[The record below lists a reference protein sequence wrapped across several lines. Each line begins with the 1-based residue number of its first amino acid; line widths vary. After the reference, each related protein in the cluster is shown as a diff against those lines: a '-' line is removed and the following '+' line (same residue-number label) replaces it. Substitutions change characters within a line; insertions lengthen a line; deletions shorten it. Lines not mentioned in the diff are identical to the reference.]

1 MKPFTSS
8 KLRSKLLSY
17 FFTNP
22 EKSLYVRELG
32 IVLDLDP
39 GNLSREL
46 RKLEQ
51 EGIFTS
57 YTKGQIRFYSVDK
70 KYPLFSDMKNIIF
83 KTEGVEGSLRQ
94 LVSEY
99 AGITLAFI
107 YGSYA
112 KGKERGS
119 SDIDIVVVGSF
130 PRDEFTR
137 KLRVLEAKLNR
148 EANFNSYTKA
158 EFAKE
163 RKKDGGFLNVVLK
176 DKVILLKGDLDDR
189 SSNKQTD

>member
-1 MKPFTSS
+1 MTPFTGS

-32 IVLDLDP
+32 IILDEDP

-46 RKLEQ
+46 RKLER
-51 EGIFTS
+51 EGIFIS
-57 YTKGQIRFYSVDK
+57 STKGLVKFYSLDK
-70 KYPLFSDMKNIIF
+70 KYSLFNDLKNIIF

-99 AGITLAFI
+99 TGIKLAFI

-112 KGKERGS
+112 KGKEKGN

-130 PRDEFTR
+130 PRDEFTQ
-137 KLRVLEAKLNR
+137 KLRILESRLNR
-148 EANFNSYTKA
+148 EANFSSYTKA
-158 EFAKE
+158 EFDKE
-163 RKKDGGFLNVVLK
+163 SKKKGGFLNIVIK
-176 DKVILLKGDLDDR
+176 DKVILLKGNLGD
-189 SSNKQTD
+189 

>member
-1 MKPFTSS
+1 MTPFTNS

-22 EKSLYVRELG
+22 EQSLYVRELG
-32 IVLDLDP
+32 VILDLDP
-39 GNLSREL
+39 GNLSRDL

-57 YTKGQIRFYSVDK
+57 YTKGQIKFYSLDK
-70 KYPLFSDMKNIIF
+70 KYPLFSDLKNIIF

-99 AGITLAFI
+99 VGIVLAFI

-112 KGKERGS
+112 KGKERGP
-119 SDIDIVVVGSF
+119 SDIDVVVVGSF

-137 KLRVLEAKLNR
+137 KLRVLEAKLNK
-148 EANFNSYTKA
+148 EVNFNSYTKA
-158 EFAKE
+158 EFGKE
-163 RKKDGGFLNVVLK
+163 SKKNGGFLNMVIK
-176 DKVILLKGDLDDR
+176 GKVILLKGNLGD
-189 SSNKQTD
+189 

>member
-1 MKPFTSS
+1 MTPFTGS

-22 EKSLYVRELG
+22 EKSFYVRQLG
-32 IVLDLDP
+32 IILNVDP

-51 EGIFTS
+51 EGIFIS
-57 YTKGQIRFYSVDK
+57 STKGSIKFYSLDK
-70 KYPLFSDMKNIIF
+70 KYPLFNDLKNIVF
-83 KTEGVEGSLRQ
+83 KTEGIEGSLRQ

-99 AGITLAFI
+99 AGIELVFI

-112 KGKERGS
+112 KGKEQVN

-137 KLRVLEAKLNR
+137 KLRMLESRLNR
-148 EANFNSYTKA
+148 EVNFSSYTKT
-158 EFAKE
+158 EFGKE
-163 RKKDGGFLNVVLK
+163 SQIKGGFLNIVIK
-176 DKVILLKGDLDDR
+176 GKVILLKGNLND
-189 SSNKQTD
+189 

>member
-1 MKPFTSS
+1 MKLFTNS

-32 IVLDLDP
+32 IILDLDP

-46 RKLEQ
+46 RKLEH

-57 YTKGQIRFYSVDK
+57 YTKGQIKFYSLNK
-70 KYPLFSDMKNIIF
+70 KYPLFSDLKNIIF
-83 KTEGVEGSLRQ
+83 KTEGAEGSLRQ

-99 AGITLAFI
+99 AGIALAFI

-163 RKKDGGFLNVVLK
+163 RKKAGGFLNIVIK
-176 DKVILLKGDLDDR
+176 DKVILLKGDLDGR
-189 SSNKQTD
+189 SSHK

>member
-1 MKPFTSS
+1 MTPFTNS

-22 EKSLYVRELG
+22 DKAFYVRELG
-32 IVLDLDP
+32 VILNLDP

-51 EGIFTS
+51 EGIFIS
-57 YTKGQIRFYSVDK
+57 HTKGPVKVYSLDK
-70 KYPLFSDMKNIIF
+70 KYPLFNDLKNIIF
-83 KTEGVEGSLRQ
+83 KTEGAEGSLRQ

-99 AGITLAFI
+99 SGIALAFI

-137 KLRVLEAKLNR
+137 KLRALESRLNR
-148 EANFNSYTKA
+148 EANFNSYTKT
-158 EFAKE
+158 EFEKHSKE
-163 RKKDGGFLNVVLK
+163 NGGFLNMVIK
-176 DKVILLKGDLDDR
+176 DKIILLKGRLND
-189 SSNKQTD
+189 

>member
-1 MKPFTSS
+1 MMPFTNS
-8 KLRSKLLSY
+8 KLRSRLLSY

-22 EKSLYVRELG
+22 EKSLYIRELG
-32 IVLDLDP
+32 IILDLDP

-57 YTKGQIRFYSVDK
+57 YTKGQIKFYSLDK
-70 KYPLFSDMKNIIF
+70 KYPLFSDLKNIIF
-83 KTEGVEGSLRQ
+83 KTEGVEGSLRR

-112 KGKERGS
+112 KGKERGG

-137 KLRVLEAKLNR
+137 KLRALEAKLNR

-163 RKKDGGFLNVVLK
+163 SKKNGGFLNTIIK
-176 DKVILLKGDLDDR
+176 DKVILLKGRLND
-189 SSNKQTD
+189 

>member
-1 MKPFTSS
+1 MTPFTGS
-8 KLRSKLLSY
+8 KLKSKLLSY

-32 IVLDLDP
+32 IILDLDP

-57 YTKGQIRFYSVDK
+57 YTKGQIKFYSVDK
-70 KYPLFSDMKNIIF
+70 KYPLFSDLKNLIF

-99 AGITLAFI
+99 AGVVLAFI

-137 KLRVLEAKLNR
+137 KLRALEAKLNR

-163 RKKDGGFLNVVLK
+163 SKQNGGFLNMVIK
-176 DKVILLKGDLDDR
+176 DKIILLKGNLDD
-189 SSNKQTD
+189 

>member
-1 MKPFTSS
+1 MTPFTSS
-8 KLRSKLLSY
+8 RLRSRLLSY

-32 IVLDLDP
+32 IILDLDP

-46 RKLEQ
+46 RKLKQ

-57 YTKGQIRFYSVDK
+57 YTKGQIKFYSLDK
-70 KYPLFSDMKNIIF
+70 KYPLFNDLKNIIF
-83 KTEGVEGSLRQ
+83 KTEGIEGSLRQ

-99 AGITLAFI
+99 AGIVLAFI

-112 KGKERGS
+112 KGKERQG

-137 KLRVLEAKLNR
+137 KLRTLESRLNR

-158 EFAKE
+158 EFEKE
-163 RKKDGGFLNVVLK
+163 SKKRGGFLNMVIK
-176 DKVILLKGDLDDR
+176 DKVILLKGSLDDR
-189 SSNKQTD
+189 SSYK

>member
-1 MKPFTSS
+1 MTPFTSS
-8 KLRSKLLSY
+8 KLRSRLLSY

-22 EKSLYVRELG
+22 EKFLYVRELG
-32 IVLDLDP
+32 VILELDP

-57 YTKGQIRFYSVDK
+57 YTKGQIKFYSLDK
-70 KYPLFSDMKNIIF
+70 KYPLFSDLKNIIF

-99 AGITLAFI
+99 AGIVLAFI

-130 PRDEFTR
+130 PKDEFTR

-148 EANFNSYTKA
+148 EANFNSYTKK
-158 EFAKE
+158 EFGKE
-163 RKKDGGFLNVVLK
+163 SKKNGGFLNMIIR
-176 DKVILLKGDLDDR
+176 DKVILLKGSLDDR
-189 SSNKQTD
+189 SSYK